1 MAFSIVAPNFLRDY
15 VDLKDAANNA
25 GKVRYI
31 ISPHSVDYVLMLS
44 NPDVTRRMVEQTD
57 PILYTMTYMG
67 EEDEARFEENAKLL
81 IEKYPIMTYYWPI
94 RQMLMYILQHR
105 KYTFDRRM
113 LIMNHAVKVID
124 GMKEQF
130 QQNLIPGFVTSVTET
145 VDFEEVLKY
154 FEGVPI
160 SALHAL
166 GDGVSFLKQMMAGV
180 KKVAPETVAPQFKHI
195 YERVFK
201 GLGISG
207 PETFPMLD
215 PKKYIEKRNAFQK
228 KYIEESPNIMEN
240 VMINYLWALAI
251 PFTDADDSMWNNF
264 VFYVNV
270 YNALKIL
277 ITTSE
282 PESDE
287 DLINII
293 TQFDK
298 ALTAANSENVLF
310 KRVIQSLK
318 SNDTA
323 NNGDMAVIT
332 LS

>member
-1 MAFSIVAPNFLRDY
+1 MAFPIVAPNFLREF

-44 NPDVTRRMVEQTD
+44 NPDVTRRLVEQTD

-67 EEDEARFEENAKLL
+67 EEDEERFQENAKLL

-105 KYTFDRRM
+105 AYTFDRRL
-113 LIMNHAVKVID
+113 LIMNHAVQVIE
-124 GMKEQF
+124 GMKEKF
-130 QQNLIPGFVTSVTET
+130 QQNLIPGFVKSVTEST
-145 VDFEEVLKY
+145 DFSEVLKI
-154 FEGVPI
+154 FDGVPI
-160 SALHAL
+160 STAHAL
-166 GDGVSFLKQMMAGV
+166 GDGVSFLKQMMTGL
-180 KKVAPETVAPQFKHI
+180 KKTAPETIAPQFKHT

-215 PKKYIEKRNAFQK
+215 MKKYTEKRNAFQK
-228 KYIEESPNIMEN
+228 KYIEERPNIIEN

-251 PFTDADDSMWNNF
+251 PFTDADESMWNNF
-264 VFYVNV
+264 LFYNHV

-277 ITTSE
+277 ITTTE

-293 TQFDK
+293 VNFDK
-298 ALTAANSENVLF
+298 ALMSANQENVLL
-310 KRVIQSLK
+310 KRVVASLK
-318 SNDTA
+318 ASDTA
-323 NNGDMAVIT
+323 NNGDMAVIS